1 MEVIERLNK
10 VTIEVDLECWRSVR
24 DTISYIEEAAN
35 LSLSDS
41 DFCTSKV
48 RVIKVMRVYG
58 TLIEAGDVS
67 SGLKSAKD
75 FVEERMDD
83 LVLPTSRVLK
93 GIRGW

>member
-1 MEVIERLNK
+1 MEVVERLNK

-35 LSLSDS
+35 LNLSNG

-48 RVIKVMRVYG
+48 RVIKAMRVYG
-58 TLIEAGDVS
+58 TLIEGREVS
-67 SGLKSAKD
+67 AGLKSAKD

-93 GIRGW
+93 GIKGW